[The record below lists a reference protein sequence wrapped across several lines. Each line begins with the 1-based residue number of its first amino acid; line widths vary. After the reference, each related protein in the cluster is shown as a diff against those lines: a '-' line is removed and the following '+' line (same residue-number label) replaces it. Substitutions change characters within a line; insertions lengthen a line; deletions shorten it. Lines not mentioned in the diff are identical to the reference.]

1 MWYDRKLSIPLRIS
15 SGTISPKHIREHTC
29 DCADAIGV
37 LASMPRCKP
46 AAIRG
51 LRFPGWRIPFRTEGA
66 QIVELAVSL
75 PLLALLFVGTYDVGQ
90 AFNVK
95 QKLVATTREAARLAA
110 NQSTSD
116 LTNPASGNCSAPTSI
131 CAVRDL
137 IDSYLTAANVNDCG
151 LASTSANGTTT
162 WQWEF
167 DASTGCGGNTFKVII
182 NRGYTYTTTSTNAGN
197 TVTVTVEATRVTM
210 SYPYQWQFNRVI
222 QIVGGNIAVSPIP
235 TSAVMQNLN

>member
-1 MWYDRKLSIPLRIS
+1 MRSKS
-15 SGTISPKHIREHTC
+15 
-29 DCADAIGV
+29 A
-37 LASMPRCKP
+37 
-46 AAIRG
+46 G
-51 LRFPGWRIPFRTEGA
+51 LRALWFRCWQVPFSTEGA

-95 QKLVATTREAARLAA
+95 QKLVAATREAARFAA

-116 LTNPASGNCSAPTSI
+116 LTNSSSGACSAPTSV

-137 IDSYLTAANVNDCG
+137 IDAYLIAADVNDCG
-151 LASTSANGTTT
+151 LASATANPSTT

-167 DASTGCGGNTFKVII
+167 DASTGCSGNTFTVII
-182 NRGYTYTTTSTNAGN
+182 NRGYTFTTTSTNAGTN
-197 TVTVTVEATRVTM
+197 VTVTVEATQITM

-222 QIVGGNIAVSPIP
+222 RIVGGNIGVSPIP